1 MSTSP
6 TVKLTASVITVSD
19 RVAAGEAE
27 DVSGPAVAAA
37 LARHGFNVVG
47 TAVVGDD
54 TEEVSAAILA
64 AALTAALVVT
74 TGGTG
79 LGPRDRTPEAT
90 SAVAGFLVPGI
101 AEAIRRAGSISTPT
115 AILSRGVAAVVGR
128 SLVLNLPGS
137 PAGAVESL
145 DAVAAVL
152 PHAIGVLLGVDHP
165 RGSRP

>member
-1 MSTSP
+1 MFGEARA
-6 TVKLTASVITVSD
+6 VLTAFVITVSD

-27 DVSGPAVAAA
+27 DRSGPAVAEA
-37 LARHGFNVVG
+37 LRRHGFEISG
-47 TAVVGDD
+47 TAVVSDD
-54 TEEVSAAILA
+54 VAAITAAVRKAVA
-64 AALTAALVVT
+64 AASLVAT

-90 SAVAGFLVPGI
+90 VAVGDFLVPGV
-101 AEAIRRAGSISTPT
+101 AEAMRSAGSASTPM
-115 AILSRGVAAVVGR
+115 AMLSRGVAAAVGR

-152 PHAIGVLLGVDHP
+152 PHALEILAGGATHP
-165 RGSRP
+165 RP